1 MVLQYIVNWNSKRGR
16 SHRFDCCLIMVKLII
31 FFFSL
36 QAKVP
41 IIAKATCEAAYD
53 PVSKVAISDNQICAG
68 AGQTDTCA
76 GDSGGAMLSDQVQI
90 INFSYKLS
98 YEVSQIQC
106 SLTIFLA
113 FLAVAVIFSK
123 IIDD

>member
-1 MVLQYIVNWNSKRGR
+1 
-16 SHRFDCCLIMVKLII
+16 LIKIKLNI

-36 QAKVP
+36 KAKVP

-53 PVSKVAISDNQICAG
+53 PVSKVAISENQICAG

-90 INFSYKLS
+90 IHFSYK
-98 YEVSQIQC
+98 VQAIPNVM
-106 SLTIFLA
+106 LA
-113 FLAVAVIFSK
+113 DNFSSSCRYKSTIFSK

>member
-1 MVLQYIVNWNSKRGR
+1 MKIN
-16 SHRFDCCLIMVKLII
+16 
-31 FFFSL
+31 L

-90 INFSYKLS
+90 NTD
-98 YEVSQIQC
+98 QGRTR
-106 SLTIFLA
+106 TILRVGC
-113 FLAVAVIFSK
+113 LR
-123 IIDD
+123 